1 MLPGWTDFGMD
12 EPEESEEMAHDVV
25 AGHQAEEKLVKDKRA
40 KVLVDEL
47 LFHLKKY
54 WNVLFIFWN
63 VVWEIVVNLIHSI

>member
-12 EPEESEEMAHDVV
+12 EPEESEEMSHDVV

-40 KVLVDEL
+40 KVFVDEL

-54 WNVLFIFWN
+54 
-63 VVWEIVVNLIHSI
+63 